1 MRPQHQTQFKSYFL
15 AESYLEIQGYHCE
28 REKWISEEKPNATV
42 VAKPHGVKI
51 EFEET
56 KH

>member
-28 REKWISEEKPNATV
+28 REKWISEKKPNATV